1 MLSHPPSHF
10 RKPQFMALHP
20 SYAILFAQK
29 HEFLA
34 ELIKLGHLTVIQSC
48 LKSCLN
54 VKLIM
59 VQVIKAVNVTEN
71 RVDSS

>member
-1 MLSHPPSHF
+1 MDINT
-10 RKPQFMALHP
+10 RTALLLRTEMT
-20 SYAILFAQK
+20 I
-29 HEFLA
+29 LA
-34 ELIKLGHLTVIQSC
+34 ELIKLGHLAVIQSC